1 MNGSQDLILEEFS
14 EILSSQ
20 YSGQIQLRFINV
32 VIADNLL
39 LIVMSMQRL
48 KKTTTNKQLTT
59 QHNSFVTLTTS
70 GDTVLV
76 GVQIWVLDH
85 WRAECQVMSN
95 TGTQGFLGSL
105 PFSPVR
111 YFSCSDCRRVISAF
125 QLFRFGFVVSDS
137 QVIILV

>member
-1 MNGSQDLILEEFS
+1 M
-14 EILSSQ
+14 
-20 YSGQIQLRFINV
+20 

-95 TGTQGFLGSL
+95 TGT
-105 PFSPVR
+105 
-111 YFSCSDCRRVISAF
+111 
-125 QLFRFGFVVSDS
+125 
-137 QVIILV
+137 